1 MEGLHLGTL
10 NDKVHITNPAPN
22 GSDIN
27 EEHTSPPTGI
37 NGLFKAVISSPGPI
51 VSFSRLNSKGVFRR
65 HATDDIS
72 GKHLMQ
78 QVADQLPE
86 LELGNVEQFTIPGN
100 KSQVFFFKKQEPPQ
114 EQSQSI
120 QFARKLA
127 TVGISLP
134 TYLTL
139 YTKENEERMKRKGTY
154 GQRIQ

>member
-1 MEGLHLGTL
+1 MYSLQHFLQKVYKKLSCYFPSTGTL

-100 KSQVFFFKKQEPPQ
+100 KSQVRFTSYYPLGNW
-114 EQSQSI
+114 I
-120 QFARKLA
+120 
-127 TVGISLP
+127 
-134 TYLTL
+134 
-139 YTKENEERMKRKGTY
+139 KRCQTH
-154 GQRIQ
+154 